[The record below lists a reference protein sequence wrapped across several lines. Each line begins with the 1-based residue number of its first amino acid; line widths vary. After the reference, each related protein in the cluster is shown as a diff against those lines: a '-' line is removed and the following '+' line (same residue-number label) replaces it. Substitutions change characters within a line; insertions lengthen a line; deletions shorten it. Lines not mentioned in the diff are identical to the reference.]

1 MKKIFAILLVIF
13 AATGCV
19 EYLPEEILL
28 PMEDISMSIKGE
40 EIMKFDENTCQLG
53 FSDRN
58 NEFRVLDDNL
68 TDWFILRC
76 DAVPSVVEQKVICE
90 LEYTTADDVKILT
103 DIVFNVEQTREDGLV
118 WLWNDLRSI
127 GLVIKLL

>member
-13 AATGCV
+13 AASGCV
-19 EYLPEEILL
+19 EYLPEELLL
-28 PMEDISMSIKGE
+28 PMEDISMSVKGK

-58 NEFRVLDDNL
+58 NEFRVLDDKL

-76 DAVPSVVEQKVICE
+76 DAVPSAVDQKVTCE
-90 LEYTTADDVKILT
+90 LEYTTPDNVKTLSGV
-103 DIVFNVEQTREDGLV
+103 VFNVEQIREDGLV